1 MPKPPSPVRPAK
13 PRPSASAKKPAAVPR
28 APRLTTPLSPDEAK
42 RMAAVLM
49 AMLKE

>member
-1 MPKPPSPVRPAK
+1 MPKPPSPVRPAT
-13 PRPSASAKKPAAVPR
+13 PRPPDCAKKPAAVPR